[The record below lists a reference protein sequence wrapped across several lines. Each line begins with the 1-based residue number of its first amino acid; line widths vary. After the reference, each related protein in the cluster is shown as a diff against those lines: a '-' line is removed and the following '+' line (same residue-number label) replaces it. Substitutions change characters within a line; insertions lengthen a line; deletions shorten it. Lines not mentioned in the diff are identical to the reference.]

1 MWPVR
6 KLMNAELENRPSG
19 WQTILHTQELWLF
32 LLLLICF
39 AYFFP
44 RWADWGQ
51 NSKLDLTMAIVDQG
65 TFVIDDYY
73 HNTGDYALYKGHHYS
88 DKAPGTA
95 FLGVPFY
102 AVFKVVTSSS
112 LLDRLMTRLSSN
124 AALTATLQ
132 EGGSGLLREKVY
144 FAMALSFVTFFIISI
159 PSAALGVVMYRF
171 LGRFIARPR
180 LRVLLVSAY
189 GLATVAYPFSMTLNG
204 RQIVAGLTFAAFYLL
219 YRYRRREVGPN
230 ALWAVGFLM
239 GWAAITDYPVGLIL
253 VGLFVYAFFSAQDR
267 RHLIR
272 LVLAGIPPIALAAW
286 YNYRCFDTPLPVG
299 YFYSELYT
307 DLHYTGFL
315 SLSFPTL
322 SALYGLTFSPFRG
335 LFYLSPFLLLAIPG
349 FWLMGHDRTHRA
361 EFWLCLW
368 AAISFFWF
376 NSSSAMWWGGFSVGP
391 AYLVPMVPY
400 LMVPI
405 AYVASSM
412 WQWRW
417 GKLIW
422 GMLLAWSWLVTWAET
437 LAGQSFPD
445 LTPNPLLA
453 ISLPRLAAGDIA
465 RNWGM
470 LFHLTGFASLIPL
483 AVVAALMLGALLLL
497 ERFRCSIGPLVQT
510 MKPLPEGVKRQ

>member
-1 MWPVR
+1 MWPVYR
-6 KLMNAELENRPSG
+6 PISPELGNYPSR
-19 WQTILHTQELWLF
+19 WQVILRARELWLF
-32 LLLLICF
+32 LLLLTCF

-65 TFVIDDYY
+65 TFAIDDYS

-102 AVFKVVTSSS
+102 AVFKAVTSSS
-112 LLDRLMTRLSSN
+112 LLDRLITRLSTN
-124 AALTATLQ
+124 AALAATLQ
-132 EGGSGLLREKVY
+132 EKGTGLLREKVY
-144 FAMALSFVTFFIISI
+144 FAMALSFVTFFTVSI
-159 PSAALGVVMYRF
+159 PSAALGVILYHF
-171 LGRFIARPR
+171 LGRFTAKPWLR
-180 LRVLLVSAY
+180 LLLVLAY
-189 GLATVAYPFSMTLNG
+189 ALATVAYPFSMTLNG
-204 RQIVAGLTFAAFYLL
+204 RQIVAGLTFAAFYLI
-219 YRYRRREVGPN
+219 YQYRRREVGAN
-230 ALWAVGFLM
+230 TLWIVGFLM
-239 GWAAITDYPVGLIL
+239 GWAIITDYPVGLIL
-253 VGLFVYAFFSAQDR
+253 VGLFIYAFFSAPDK

-272 LVLAGIPPIALAAW
+272 LVLAGIPPVTLAAW

-335 LFYLSPFLLLAIPG
+335 LFYLSPFLLLAVPG

-368 AAISFFWF
+368 AVSSFFWF

-412 WQWRW
+412 WQWGW
-417 GKLIW
+417 GKLAF
-422 GMLLAWSWLVTWAET
+422 GVLLVWSWLVTWAET
-437 LAGQSFPD
+437 IAGQSFPD

-453 ISLPRLAAGDIA
+453 ISLPCLAAGDIA

-470 LFHLTGFASLIPL
+470 LFHLAGFASLIPL
-483 AVVAALMLGALLLL
+483 AVAAALMLSVLLRL
-497 ERFRCSIGPLVQT
+497 ERSDGGAESSVRSRKL
-510 MKPLPEGVKRQ
+510 LPEGVRQP